1 MGEASVAT
9 VDTEDM
15 VLATP
20 ALDTLDLA
28 TLVGTDSVTEVTPV
42 VTTASARLRLSP
54 RLMLMLRL
62 IPTLDTDTLV
72 ATPALDTLV
81 DTEDMVLDTLVDM
94 EDMVLDTL
102 VDTDSVTEA
111 TPVVTT
117 ASARLRLSPRLMLM
131 LMLRLI
137 PTSDADTEDMVLDTL
152 VDMEDM
158 VSGTLV
164 DTDLAT
170 EATPVVTMASARLRL
185 SPRLMLMLR
194 LIPTSDT
201 DTLVATD
208 SATEVTPVD

>member
-1 MGEASVAT
+1 MGILFLPAARQGRCSGLLFCSAVRPLLLLRLRLRLIPTSDTDTLVVTEASVAT

-15 VLATP
+15 V
-20 ALDTLDLA
+20 LA

-72 ATPALDTLV
+72 ATMALDTLV
-81 DTEDMVLDTLVDM
+81 DT

-117 ASARLRLSPRLMLM
+117 ASARL
-131 LMLRLI
+131 
-137 PTSDADTEDMVLDTL
+137 
-152 VDMEDM
+152 
-158 VSGTLV
+158 
-164 DTDLAT
+164 
-170 EATPVVTMASARLRL
+170 
-185 SPRLMLMLR
+185 MLMLR

-201 DTLVATD
+201 DTA
-208 SATEVTPVD
+208 

>member
-1 MGEASVAT
+1 MGILFLPAARQGRCSGLLFCSAARPLLLLRLRLRPIPTSDTDTLVVTEASVAT

-20 ALDTLDLA
+20 ALDTLDLV
-28 TLVGTDSVTEVTPV
+28 TLVATDSVTEVTPV

-62 IPTLDTDTLV
+62 IPTSDT
-72 ATPALDTLV
+72 DTLV
-81 DTEDMVLDTLVDM
+81 DTEDMVLDTLVET

-117 ASARLRLSPRLMLM
+117 AS
-131 LMLRLI
+131 
-137 PTSDADTEDMVLDTL
+137 V
-152 VDMEDM
+152 
-158 VSGTLV
+158 
-164 DTDLAT
+164 
-170 EATPVVTMASARLRL
+170 RLRL

-201 DTLVATD
+201 DTA
-208 SATEVTPVD
+208 

>member
-1 MGEASVAT
+1 MGILFLPAARQGRCSGLLFCSAVRPLLLLRLRLRPIHTSDTDTLVVTEASVAT

-20 ALDTLDLA
+20 ALDTLDLV
-28 TLVGTDSVTEVTPV
+28 TLVGTDSVTADTP
-42 VTTASARLRLSP
+42 
-54 RLMLMLRL
+54 
-62 IPTLDTDTLV
+62 V

-81 DTEDMVLDTLVDM
+81 DTEDMVLDTLVDT

-131 LMLRLI
+131 L
-137 PTSDADTEDMVLDTL
+137 
-152 VDMEDM
+152 
-158 VSGTLV
+158 
-164 DTDLAT
+164 
-170 EATPVVTMASARLRL
+170 
-185 SPRLMLMLR
+185 R

-201 DTLVATD
+201 DTA
-208 SATEVTPVD
+208 

>member
-1 MGEASVAT
+1 MGILFLPARQGRCSGLLFCSAVRPLLLLRLRLRLIPTSDTDTLVVTEASVAT

-15 VLATP
+15 VLAT
-20 ALDTLDLA
+20 AASDTP
-28 TLVGTDSVTEVTPV
+28 DSVTEVTPV

-62 IPTLDTDTLV
+62 IPTTDTDTLV

-81 DTEDMVLDTLVDM
+81 DTEDMVLDTLVDT

-102 VDTDSVTEA
+102 VDTDSDTEA

-117 ASARLRLSPRLMLM
+117 
-131 LMLRLI
+131 
-137 PTSDADTEDMVLDTL
+137 
-152 VDMEDM
+152 
-158 VSGTLV
+158 
-164 DTDLAT
+164 
-170 EATPVVTMASARLRL
+170 ASARLRL

-201 DTLVATD
+201 DTA
-208 SATEVTPVD
+208 

>member
-1 MGEASVAT
+1 MGILFLPARQGRCSGLLFCSAVRPLLLLRLRLRPIPTSDMDTLVVTEASVAT

-20 ALDTLDLA
+20 ALDTLDLV
-28 TLVGTDSVTEVTPV
+28 TLVATDSVTEVTPV

-62 IPTLDTDTLV
+62 IPTTDTDTLV

-81 DTEDMVLDTLVDM
+81 DTEDMVLDTLVD
-94 EDMVLDTL
+94 
-102 VDTDSVTEA
+102 TDSDTEA

-117 ASARLRLSPRLMLM
+117 
-131 LMLRLI
+131 
-137 PTSDADTEDMVLDTL
+137 
-152 VDMEDM
+152 
-158 VSGTLV
+158 
-164 DTDLAT
+164 
-170 EATPVVTMASARLRL
+170 ASARLRL

-201 DTLVATD
+201 DTA
-208 SATEVTPVD
+208 

>member
-42 VTTASARLRLSP
+42 VTTASARLRL
-54 RLMLMLRL
+54 RL

-81 DTEDMVLDTLVDM
+81 DT

-131 LMLRLI
+131 LMLR
-137 PTSDADTEDMVLDTL
+137 
-152 VDMEDM
+152 
-158 VSGTLV
+158 
-164 DTDLAT
+164 
-170 EATPVVTMASARLRL
+170 
-185 SPRLMLMLR
+185 
-194 LIPTSDT
+194 
-201 DTLVATD
+201 
-208 SATEVTPVD
+208 